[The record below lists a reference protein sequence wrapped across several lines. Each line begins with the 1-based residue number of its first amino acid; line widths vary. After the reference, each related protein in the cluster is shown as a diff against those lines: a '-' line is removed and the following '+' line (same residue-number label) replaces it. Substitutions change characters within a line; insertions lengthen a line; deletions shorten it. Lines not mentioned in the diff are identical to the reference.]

1 MSEWN
6 AETAEWYAKNYGDYP
21 TNQLGVDALELS
33 DNSQIVDIGCGT
45 GAALRHAASKING
58 GRFIGI
64 DPIPRMIEIAHEWTE
79 DHAAKNRIEFRVGAA
94 EELPIDTNFADTVL
108 AFDSIDHWQDVDLG
122 LKEVGRI
129 LKSNGKF
136 VIIKDT
142 SVPGAEQALDTLTT
156 RLESAG
162 YVIRDKRQ
170 IKADDVSFFL
180 LICEIDKS

>member
-6 AETAEWYAKNYGDYP
+6 AETAEWYAQKYGDYP
-21 TNQLGVDALELS
+21 TNQLGIDALSFSE
-33 DNSQIVDIGCGT
+33 NSTIVDIGCGT
-45 GAALRHAASKING
+45 GAALRHAASKLKG
-58 GRFIGI
+58 GIFIGV
-64 DPIPRMIEIAHEWTE
+64 DPVPRMIEIANEWTA

-108 AFDSIDHWQDVDLG
+108 AFDSIDHWQDVDQG
-122 LKEVGRI
+122 LKEVSRI
-129 LKSNGKF
+129 LHSDGKF

-142 SVPGAEQALDTLTT
+142 NVPGAEQALDTLIT

-170 IKADDVSFFL
+170 IKADDVSFYL